1 MKSLPLDSRL
11 LDPQL
16 LGVIDLRDGQAVHA
30 VAGFRDQYLPIDIPG
45 LAVGDALQLAA
56 AYQHLGV
63 GGLYI
68 ADLDALT
75 NGSRRSAEM
84 LKQLIATS
92 ALPLWIDIG
101 LSDWQSDAVRAGVFA
116 ELLGPAADPSAI
128 TWILATES
136 MRAWPPAGL
145 LENHTTNGCG
155 QVTDRNQIAVS
166 LDLRGG
172 RVLSQVAAWQDLET
186 AQVAEQI
193 LAAGVNQL
201 IVLDLA
207 SVGTDC
213 GAGTQRLCQQLAEA
227 HPRVRLI
234 AGGGA
239 RGERDV
245 RAWLSA
251 GCTFVLSGTWL
262 HRRLANRCGGNPS
275 LSEEE
280 ND

>member
-1 MKSLPLDSRL
+1 MNSPALDSRI
-11 LDPQL
+11 

-30 VAGFRDQYLPIDIPG
+30 VAGLRDAYRPVAVPG
-45 LAVGDALQLAA
+45 IAVGDALQLAA
-56 AYQHLGV
+56 AYQRLGV

-75 NGSRRSAEM
+75 SGSRRSQKT
-84 LKQLIATS
+84 LKQLIANS
-92 ALPLWIDIG
+92 NLPLWIDIG
-101 LSDWQSDAVRAGVFA
+101 LSDCQSQGDGGDVLA
-116 ELLGPAADPSAI
+116 ELLRAVADPDPPAI

-145 LENHTTNGCG
+145 RENQAAIAGA
-155 QVTDRNQIAVS
+155 QIAVS

-172 RVLSQVAAWQDLET
+172 KVLSQIAAWQHLAAVE
-186 AQVAEQI
+186 VAEQI
-193 LAAGVNQL
+193 LATGVHQL

-213 GAGTQRLCQQLAEA
+213 GAGTQQLCQQLAEA
-227 HPRVRLI
+227 HPHVGLI

-245 RAWLSA
+245 QAWLSA
-251 GCTFVLSGTWL
+251 GCAFVLSGTWL
-262 HRRLANRCGGNPS
+262 HRRVAGRCGGNPS
-275 LSEEE
+275 LSQEE